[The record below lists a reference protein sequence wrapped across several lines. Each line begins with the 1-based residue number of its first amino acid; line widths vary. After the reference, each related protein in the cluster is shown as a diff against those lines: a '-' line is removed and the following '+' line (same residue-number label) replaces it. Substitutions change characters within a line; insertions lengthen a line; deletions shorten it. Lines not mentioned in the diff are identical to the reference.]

1 MLFHSTK
8 KCSVEEWVSVIKDG
22 TMGALLRK
30 LNPSNKDRPWRV
42 LCDGECFLH
51 SKAALAA
58 CERHSISL
66 WKIPPRSPDL
76 NPIEKFWSW
85 LRRELRRR
93 DLQDYKQKKAVLT
106 KVQYIA
112 RVTQVLKGTKAQQ
125 VAKRIA
131 AGFRKTCKEVDT
143 KKGAAAR
150 S

>member
-1 MLFHSTK
+1 MR
-8 KCSVEEWVSVIKDG
+8 VRVIKDG

-30 LNPSNKDRPWRV
+30 LNRGNKDRPWRV
-42 LCDGECFLH
+42 LCDGEGFLH
-51 SKAALAA
+51 SKDARAA
-58 CERHSISL
+58 CQRHSISL

-93 DLQDYKQKKAVLT
+93 DLQDYKQKKAALT
-106 KVQYIA
+106 KPQYIA
-112 RVTQVLKGTKAQQ
+112 RVRQVLQTTKAQQ

-131 AGFRKTCKEVDT
+131 GGFRKTCKEVDN
-143 KKGAAAR
+143 KKGAAAW